1 MLRTSSEL
9 VDAFEPYISHNYIDS
24 SKSARTG
31 YLTDGKQHGLLQE
44 SARELADSS
53 TGHQTMEILHEQ
65 RR

>member
-31 YLTDGKQHGLLQE
+31 YLTDG
-44 SARELADSS
+44 
-53 TGHQTMEILHEQ
+53 HQTMEILHEQ